1 MWRREGERFSEP
13 CIRER
18 DRLGGPNVM
27 VWAGISLLGK
37 TELVILEEGSITASR
52 YVDRIIR
59 PHSIPFSQRV
69 GENFVVMQ
77 DNARPYTA
85 RTTQRAFSEANITV
99 LPWPAMS
106 PNLNPIE
113 HLWDQLK
120 RSLNRTSVM

>member
-69 GENFVVMQ
+69 GENFVFMQ